1 MQVVL
6 QGWFESFEGFPYVE
20 LLQKTMGIGDIVP
33 LGDTVEIRDIVL
45 RMHYKKAFVESAYNI
60 GKCCFVER
68 ETYMLVRQFL

>member
-1 MQVVL
+1 
-6 QGWFESFEGFPYVE
+6 
-20 LLQKTMGIGDIVP
+20 MGIGDIVP